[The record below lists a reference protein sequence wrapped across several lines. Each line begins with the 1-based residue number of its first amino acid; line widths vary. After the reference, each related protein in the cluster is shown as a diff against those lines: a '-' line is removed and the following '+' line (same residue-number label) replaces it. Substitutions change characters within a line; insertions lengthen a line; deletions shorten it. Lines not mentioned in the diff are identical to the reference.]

1 MNRRMRSFALT
12 ALCSLMLLV
21 GHLSLAHA
29 KPTTFAFVPTQDNH
43 TVTIINTDTDTVID
57 RYRNISKYK
66 SGPFGVAISPTH
78 QNVFV
83 THPAYRPIVGE
94 SDKVTVLQPKARKVA
109 PSTVNVGNG
118 AYGIAVSPSGWALY
132 EANAGSGSITVLSAA
147 GNVKKVLDL
156 NLKWPMGVV
165 VARRQGKD
173 VLYVTENQGESVAV
187 VDPVY
192 GRLLERIRV
201 GKSPIG
207 LVLSKDAE
215 TLYVA
220 NYGDGSISVV
230 DLKLR
235 KESKKVVT
243 IGKPYGMA
251 ISPDGQKVL
260 ATIQQSDKSNRQV
273 RGFVGFL
280 DTKSFSEEYVKVGRE
295 PIGVSAVDKA
305 GGGYKVYVANYGSRS
320 LSVLTSSDSK
330 AKLVKNLQLRGRPAA
345 FGSFVSDF
353 SSASHGQDTN
363 FSDEEQGFIMSFLG
377 DALSDYAG
385 SELLALI
392 GLPDTSGDEG
402 ISQVLTELQAISSQ
416 LDNIQKELSTLL
428 SGLNTILAEL
438 SAAQTNQLSDYLTA
452 TTSNWSQFHNAFLIT
467 NPAPNESAYMDL
479 TDLVDGSVQSNAA
492 IQALQN
498 YYNDNSL
505 SNLVTNANI
514 MSGYQGNPTVTTVL
528 TDMANA
534 LSSSISNDVASKINI
549 MNVGSWTP
557 PEHSQPVS
565 LSVFDYYDNG
575 LMNQYFSA
583 VTALQQMYTIESTLI
598 YLQAYGPSTF
608 DNFLLAEDG
617 IGLTSPQ
624 NYSANMATLNTI
636 YTSRVD
642 SLQSSYANS
651 FVSDAGGSSPN
662 LPMKT
667 GKMVTLPGNWN
678 DLTNLFIWQGL
689 LPPNV
694 SGYAGVW
701 DGNNLTVQFDYDNYS
716 LNNISGYCILPP
728 TSFPAIDFWY
738 QPGWV
743 GQLQCANSLVL
754 PGDGGWGLG
763 GINTEYWPSVD
774 DPFTFNF
781 GGPNGSS
788 SQWQFIGQYSRY
800 NYAFSPWSGSGFS
813 INNPSYLIS
822 TPDFAD
828 FYLGP
833 VANSWFYG
841 YMTTQLTN
849 GYRGAF
855 TFGGIGTANGVN
867 MGWNMNLACS
877 AEVPSEY
884 RTPQST
890 NCYYPS
896 SGGICLGGNL
906 ITIAGPNDGNYANI
920 SFSGTCPAP
929 SNPNPPNLSN

>member
-1 MNRRMRSFALT
+1 MKRTVQSVGLT
-12 ALCSLMLLV
+12 AMWTFMLLV
-21 GHLSLAHA
+21 VNLSVVYA

-43 TVTIINTDTDTVID
+43 TVTIINTENDTVID

-83 THPAYRPIVGE
+83 THPAYRPTIGE
-94 SDKVTVLQPKARKVA
+94 PDKITVLQPKARKTA

-118 AYGIAVSPSGWALY
+118 AYGIAVSPSGWAVY
-132 EANAGSGSITVLSAA
+132 EANAGSGSVTVLSSA

-165 VARRQGKD
+165 VARKQGKD

-230 DLKLR
+230 DLKHR

-280 DTKSFSEEYVKVGRE
+280 DTKNFSEEYVKVGRE
-295 PIGVSAVDKA
+295 PIGVSAVGKV

-320 LSVLTSSDSK
+320 LSVLTASDSK
-330 AKLVKNLQLRGRPAA
+330 AKLMKNVRLSGRPAA
-345 FGSFVSDF
+345 FGSFVADF
-353 SSASHGQDTN
+353 SSASSGKDNN

-377 DALSDYAG
+377 DALYDYAG
-385 SELLALI
+385 SELIALI
-392 GLPDTSGDEG
+392 GLPDSSGDEG

-416 LDNIQKELSTLL
+416 LDNIQKELTTLL

-438 SAAQTNQLSDYLTA
+438 SAAQTNQLNDYLTA
-452 TTSNWSQFHNAFLIT
+452 TTSNWSQFQNAFIIT
-467 NPAPNESAYMDL
+467 NPAPTESAYMDL
-479 TDLVDGSVQSNAA
+479 NDLVDGSVQSNAA

-514 MSGYQGNPTVTTVL
+514 ISGYQGNLTVTTVL

-534 LSSSISNDVASKINI
+534 LSSSASNDIASKINI

-557 PEHSQPVS
+557 PGQSQPVS

-583 VTALQQMYTIESTLI
+583 VTSLQQMYTIESTLI

-624 NYSANMATLNTI
+624 SYSANMATLQMI
-636 YTSRVD
+636 YTSRLD
-642 SLQSSYANS
+642 SLQSGYANS

-694 SGYAGVW
+694 SGYAGTW

-716 LNNISGYCILPP
+716 LNNISDYCILPP
-728 TSFPAIDFWY
+728 TSFPVIDFWY

-800 NYAFSPWSGSGFS
+800 NFAFSPRSGSGFS

-833 VANSWFYG
+833 YANSWFYG

-867 MGWNMNLACS
+867 MGWNMSLACS

-884 RTPQST
+884 RIPQSS

-906 ITIAGPNDGNYANI
+906 ITIAGPNDGNYGNI

-929 SNPNPPNLSN
+929 SNPNPPNLLN